1 MIPPSIP
8 FQFRAFV
15 SLLFQFIDINIFEN
29 ERFIFRSYTVV
40 TEHKIKDYLQG
51 QQTQKLIF
59 MHGARTTSRTAEIQ
73 TLIMGGTKLYSLQP
87 TQVL

>member
-29 ERFIFRSYTVV
+29 EIFISRSYTVV
-40 TEHKIKDYLQG
+40 TEHEINHYLQG
-51 QQTQKLIF
+51 QQTQKLII
-59 MHGARTTSRTAEIQ
+59 MHRA
-73 TLIMGGTKLYSLQP
+73 
-87 TQVL
+87 